1 MNLIIKKVLNSSVV
15 LAQDTKGEELIVLGK
30 GIGYDKKAGT
40 EISKESINQLFV
52 PVTNPEVQ
60 QMESLLADIPENI
73 VDITQ
78 QIVKDATTR
87 LAAPLNKTLTFSLM
101 DHINFSLE
109 RLEQGLSFKNKLY
122 WEVKSYYP
130 IEFEIGERAVRL
142 INECFAIE
150 LLKEEAASI
159 AFHIIN
165 AEQDT
170 HNSTNSMEITKLINE
185 IMTIISMGGKIELS
199 QNSISYQRLLTHIKF
214 FAQRILSGKQLDTD
228 DAVIHNH
235 LVSTYPEATK
245 IAIKILTF
253 LDVHYHLKVTSEE
266 LTYLIVHIQR
276 NMSIY

>member
-15 LAQDTKGEELIVLGK
+15 LAQDTKGEEVIVLGK
-30 GIGYDKKAGT
+30 GIGYGTKAGS
-40 EISKESINQLFV
+40 EISNESINQLFV
-52 PVTNPEVQ
+52 PVTNPEIQ
-60 QMESLLADIPENI
+60 QMENLLSSIPESI

-78 QIVKDATTR
+78 QIVKYATTQI
-87 LAAPLNKTLTFSLM
+87 ATPLNKTLTFSLM

-130 IEFEIGERAVRL
+130 IEFKIGEKAVSL
-142 INECFAIE
+142 INKNFTVK
-150 LLKEEAASI
+150 LPKEEAASI

-165 AEQDT
+165 SEQDSL
-170 HNSTNSMEITKLINE
+170 NSANSIEITKLINE
-185 IMTIISMGGKIELS
+185 IMTIISMGGQLELS

-214 FAQRILSGKQLDTD
+214 FAQRILSNKQLDTD
-228 DAVIHNH
+228 DTIMHNH
-235 LVSTYPEATK
+235 LVSAYPAATK

-253 LDVHYHLKVTSEE
+253 LDAHYHLKVTSEE

-276 NMSIY
+276 NMSA